1 MPANVSAPRSTSTTA
16 THCHCQSAS
25 TSSSMVLS
33 VPVDQACGSTTC
45 NCSEFCFCRPNDCR
59 CGSAK

>member
-1 MPANVSAPRSTSTTA
+1 MPANVSAPRSMSTT
-16 THCHCQSAS
+16 HCQCQS
-25 TSSSMVLS
+25 TSSTMVPS